1 MPSFTSRAAL
11 AVALPLAL
19 ALPQTATAAPQAVVA
34 SATAHDF
41 RIVLTATKVSGGA
54 APAATVHVTAYVHGR
69 FGWTS
74 RGELRLGTRGG
85 YFWKVLEGGHAVRDF
100 TISNDSPARG
110 SVQLLVTPALGWSTT
125 YHFQLEHG
133 RLVR

>member
-1 MPSFTSRAAL
+1 VLPSAQ
-11 AVALPLAL
+11 P
-19 ALPQTATAAPQAVVA
+19 PQAVIA

-41 RIVLTATKVSGGA
+41 RVVVTATKTSSGA
-54 APAATVHVTAYVHGR
+54 APTATVRVQAFVRGAS
-69 FGWTS
+69 GWRS

-125 YHFQLEHG
+125 YHFQLPHG